1 MYYAIYLYLDF
12 WKPQMVYPFEQVQRK
27 QLYEVAQVHK
37 LTTTGSYLL
46 NWVACMPVYVAVL
59 SQKLWNLTNK
69 YYDQNMQQKFVLN
82 WASSTRKHNLEI
94 R

>member
-1 MYYAIYLYLDF
+1 
-12 WKPQMVYPFEQVQRK
+12 
-27 QLYEVAQVHK
+27 
-37 LTTTGSYLL
+37 
-46 NWVACMPVYVAVL
+46 MPVYVAVL

-82 WASSTRKHNLEI
+82 WASSTRKHNFKI

>member
-46 NWVACMPVYVAVL
+46 NWVACMPVYVDV
-59 SQKLWNLTNK
+59 LWNLNK
-69 YYDQNMQQKFVLN
+69 NYDQNMQQKFVLN

>member
-1 MYYAIYLYLDF
+1 
-12 WKPQMVYPFEQVQRK
+12 
-27 QLYEVAQVHK
+27 
-37 LTTTGSYLL
+37 
-46 NWVACMPVYVAVL
+46 MPVYVAVL

-82 WASSTRKHNLEI
+82 WASSARNHYFEI

>member
-1 MYYAIYLYLDF
+1 
-12 WKPQMVYPFEQVQRK
+12 
-27 QLYEVAQVHK
+27 
-37 LTTTGSYLL
+37 
-46 NWVACMPVYVAVL
+46 MPVYVAVL

-82 WASSTRKHNLEI
+82 WASSKRKHNFEI